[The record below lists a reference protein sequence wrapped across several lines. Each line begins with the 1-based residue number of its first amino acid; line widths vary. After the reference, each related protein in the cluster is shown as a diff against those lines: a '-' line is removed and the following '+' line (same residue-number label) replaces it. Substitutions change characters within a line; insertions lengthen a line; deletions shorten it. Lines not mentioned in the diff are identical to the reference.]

1 MAAPRKRKAAS
12 PAGDKPPAKRR
23 APRRRASASDKAGRG
38 KTARAKPAAD
48 AAGGWLFLLAAAGI
62 LAAAFPLLRDG
73 AFLGPLVLWGA
84 ATFLAWRWSRPPRFT
99 GDRALV
105 ALTCLLLGLGVVL
118 QTRLGTWAES
128 WTAWRAYAPL
138 LAGLAVFLGCLRWL
152 SPDTLV
158 RVLPPMRWV
167 LWLLAVGVIAV
178 LFLFGRPYRGGLF
191 LPGQINPTELAKVAL
206 VAFAAAWLPR
216 HAEGLSR
223 TLCGVPFPPV
233 RDAAARAFVWGV
245 PLVGAVLV
253 RDLGLALILCVT
265 ACFLL
270 TALTRRPAW
279 LVFGLAAAVA
289 AGFLLHGASAHTAAR
304 FDVWLDPFA
313 DPDGKGWQ
321 IGQALC
327 AQYAGGLWGVG
338 VGQGVP
344 ETVPIVA
351 NDFVYAA
358 VAEEW
363 GLIGCGLLLLL
374 YWLWLLRLARIGAD
388 ARSPVLGLLGSGAA
402 ALLGT
407 QIILNIAG
415 VTKALPMTGITLPLL
430 SQGGFSLLSVLLLL
444 GLAVAASKGQGR

>member
-1 MAAPRKRKAAS
+1 MAAPRKRKPAPAAGS
-12 PAGDKPPAKRR
+12 PPSAKRR
-23 APRRRASASDKAGRG
+23 APRRRTSAPG
-38 KTARAKPAAD
+38 KSTHGKGATD
-48 AAGGWLFLLAAAGI
+48 AAGGFLFLLTAAGV
-62 LAAAFPLLRDG
+62 LAAAFPILRG
-73 AFLGPLVLWGA
+73 GVFLGPFVLWGA
-84 ATFLAWRWSRPPRFT
+84 ATALAWWWSRPPRFT

-118 QTRLGTWAES
+118 QARLGTWAES
-128 WTAWRAYAPL
+128 WSAWRAYAPL
-138 LAGLAVFLGCLRWL
+138 LVGLAVFLGCLRWL
-152 SPDTLV
+152 TPTALT
-158 RVLPPMRWV
+158 RALPPMRWV
-167 LWLLAVGVIAV
+167 LWFLAVGVIAV

-216 HAEGLSR
+216 HTEGLSR

-233 RDAAARAFVWGV
+233 RDAVLLDFVWGV

-279 LVFGLAAAVA
+279 LIFGLAAAVTA
-289 AGFLLHGASAHTAAR
+289 AYLLHGVSDHTATR

-313 DPDGKGWQ
+313 DPIGKGWQ
-321 IGQALC
+321 IGQALS

-338 VGQGVP
+338 VGQGLP

-374 YWLWLLRLARIGAD
+374 YWLWLLRLARVGAD
-388 ARSPVLGLLGSGAA
+388 AKSPVLGLLGSGAA

-407 QIILNIAG
+407 QILLNIAG

-444 GLAVAASKGQGR
+444 GLTVAASKGR

>member
-1 MAAPRKRKAAS
+1 MAAPRKPKSPKAA
-12 PAGDKPPAKRR
+12 RR
-23 APRRRASASDKAGRG
+23 APRRPA
-38 KTARAKPAAD
+38 PAAP
-48 AAGGWLFLLAAAGI
+48 AGGGWLFPLTLAAVLAAALPL
-62 LAAAFPLLRDG
+62 LAGGAFP
-73 AFLGPLVLWGA
+73 GPLLLWGGA
-84 ATFLAWRWSRPPRFT
+84 ILLAWRWSRPPRFT
-99 GDRALV
+99 GDRPLV

-138 LAGLAVFLGCLRWL
+138 LAGLALFLGCLRWL
-152 SPDTLV
+152 TPAALV
-158 RVLPPMRWV
+158 RLLPPLRWP

-216 HAEGLSR
+216 RAEGLSR
-223 TLCGVPFPPV
+223 TLCGVPFPPL
-233 RDAAARAFVWGV
+233 RDALALGFAWGV

-253 RDLGLALILCVT
+253 RDLGLALILCAT

-279 LVFGLAAAVA
+279 LALGLAAAVA
-289 AGFLLHGASAHTAAR
+289 VGLLLHGSGGHAAAR

-327 AQYAGGLWGVG
+327 AQYAGGLWGLG
-338 VGQGVP
+338 TGQGLP
-344 ETVPIVA
+344 QTVPIVA

-363 GLIGCGLLLLL
+363 GLVGCALLLLL
-374 YWLWLLRLARIGAD
+374 YWLWLHRLARAGAD
-388 ARSPVLGLLGSGAA
+388 AKSPIPGLIGAGAA

-407 QIILNIAG
+407 QILLNVGG

-444 GLAVAASKGQGR
+444 GLAVAASKR

>member
-1 MAAPRKRKAAS
+1 MAAPRKRK
-12 PAGDKPPAKRR
+12 PAPVKRR
-23 APRRRASASDKAGRG
+23 RRSDAP
-38 KTARAKPAAD
+38 AKPARGKSGRD
-48 AAGGWLFLLAAAGI
+48 AGGAGGGGVFLLSVAGV
-62 LAAAFPLLRDG
+62 LAAAFPILRDG
-73 AFLGPLVLWGA
+73 AFLGPFVLWGA
-84 ATFLAWRWSRPPRFT
+84 ATALAWWWSRPPRFT
-99 GDRALV
+99 GDRVLV
-105 ALTCLLLGLGVVL
+105 ALTCLLLGLGVAM
-118 QTRLGTWAES
+118 QARLGTWAES
-128 WTAWRAYAPL
+128 WGAWRAYAPL

-152 SPDTLV
+152 TPGALT
-158 RVLPPMRWV
+158 RALPPLRWV

-178 LFLFGRPYRGGLF
+178 LFCFGRPYRGGLF

-223 TLCGVPFPPV
+223 TLCGVPFPPL
-233 RDAAARAFVWGV
+233 RDAAALAFAWGV

-279 LVFGLAAAVA
+279 LVFGLAAAVTA
-289 AGFLLHGASAHTAAR
+289 AYLLHGVSDHTATR
-304 FDVWLDPFA
+304 FDVWLDPFV
-313 DPDGKGWQ
+313 DPIGKGWQ
-321 IGQALC
+321 IGQALS

-338 VGQGVP
+338 VGQGLP

-374 YWLWLLRLARIGAD
+374 YWLWLLRLARVGAD
-388 ARSPVLGLLGSGAA
+388 AQSPVLGLLGSGAA

-407 QIILNIAG
+407 QILLNIAG

-444 GLAVAASKGQGR
+444 GLAVAASTGR

>member
-1 MAAPRKRKAAS
+1 MAAPRKRKPAPAAGS
-12 PAGDKPPAKRR
+12 PPSAKRR
-23 APRRRASASDKAGRG
+23 APRRRTSAPG
-38 KTARAKPAAD
+38 KSTHGKGATD
-48 AAGGWLFLLAAAGI
+48 AAGGFLFLLTAAGV
-62 LAAAFPLLRDG
+62 LAAAFPILRG
-73 AFLGPLVLWGA
+73 GVFLGPFVLWGA
-84 ATFLAWRWSRPPRFT
+84 ATALAWWWSRPPRFT

-118 QTRLGTWAES
+118 QARLGTWAES
-128 WTAWRAYAPL
+128 WSAWRAYAPL
-138 LAGLAVFLGCLRWL
+138 LVGLAVFLGCLRWL
-152 SPDTLV
+152 TPTALT
-158 RVLPPMRWV
+158 RALPPMRWV
-167 LWLLAVGVIAV
+167 LWFLAVGVIAV

-216 HAEGLSR
+216 HTEGLSR

-233 RDAAARAFVWGV
+233 RDAILLGFVWGV

-279 LVFGLAAAVA
+279 LIFGLAAAVA
-289 AGFLLHGASAHTAAR
+289 AAYLLHGISDHTATR

-313 DPDGKGWQ
+313 DPIGKGWQ
-321 IGQALC
+321 IGQALS

-338 VGQGVP
+338 VGQGLP

-374 YWLWLLRLARIGAD
+374 YWLWLLRLARVGAD
-388 ARSPVLGLLGSGAA
+388 AKSPVLELLGSGAA

-407 QIILNIAG
+407 QILLNVAG

-444 GLAVAASKGQGR
+444 GLAVAASKGR